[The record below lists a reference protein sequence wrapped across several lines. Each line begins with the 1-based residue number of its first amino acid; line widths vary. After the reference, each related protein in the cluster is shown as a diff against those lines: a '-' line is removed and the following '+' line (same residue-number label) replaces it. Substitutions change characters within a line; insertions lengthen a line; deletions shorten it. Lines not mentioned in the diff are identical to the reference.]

1 MFNRLFKRKD
11 ESDADESSVDLS
23 VRPKVG
29 EIRTQGMTETLFLS
43 PLPLPTGQLALGR
56 TSYSGMNDAYLEL
69 GGDNKGVLDATKLG
83 ASYFLGVLVL
93 FSLYLYC

>member
-29 EIRTQGMTETLFLS
+29 EIRTQGMMETLFLS

-56 TSYSGMNDAYLEL
+56 T
-69 GGDNKGVLDATKLG
+69 
-83 ASYFLGVLVL
+83 
-93 FSLYLYC
+93 

>member
-56 TSYSGMNDAYLEL
+56 FSWKCSSAPGFPDEPIDGELLSRSGAPAQRITLPVPTTE
-69 GGDNKGVLDATKLG
+69 
-83 ASYFLGVLVL
+83 S
-93 FSLYLYC
+93 